1 MRLLHTGDWHV
12 GKSLRGRSRLDEQA
26 AVLGELVAVA
36 EASDVGL
43 VLVAGDLFD
52 APSPPP
58 EAERLVY
65 RTLLDLAS
73 GGRQVVVVAGNHD
86 GPGRL
91 AAVAPL
97 AARAE
102 VVVAAGV
109 RPPAEGGVLHLDI
122 GGEAVRLALLPWM
135 SPRYVVDAAALLDL
149 DADQHQQAFAVRVAR
164 VVEALCADFEAGTV
178 NLLLAHLHAAG
189 GTLGGGERLAH
200 TVLDYAVSAVAF
212 PAACQYAALG
222 HLHRCQRIAGPCPV
236 WYPGSPLALDFGET
250 DDPKGA
256 LVVDVAAGRPAVVEP
271 VPLTAGRRLRTL
283 VGSVAE
289 LRALAGTTGTDL
301 LRVFVEEPGRA
312 GLADEVR
319 DLFPEALDVRLGAGP
334 RDRRA
339 ALLDGAAP
347 GVGTGAAAGGG
358 AAGSGG
364 AGTATAGGEGR
375 VHRSPQELFAGY
387 LAERHVQDPRLER
400 LFAELLED
408 ATATSVAAA
417 EPADGPDA
425 S

>member
-26 AVLGELVAVA
+26 AGLRELVAA
-36 EASDVGL
+36 ADAADVGL

-212 PAACQYAALG
+212 PA
-222 HLHRCQRIAGPCPV
+222 
-236 WYPGSPLALDFGET
+236 D
-250 DDPKGA
+250 
-256 LVVDVAAGRPAVVEP
+256 
-271 VPLTAGRRLRTL
+271 
-283 VGSVAE
+283 
-289 LRALAGTTGTDL
+289 
-301 LRVFVEEPGRA
+301 
-312 GLADEVR
+312 
-319 DLFPEALDVRLGAGP
+319 
-334 RDRRA
+334 
-339 ALLDGAAP
+339 
-347 GVGTGAAAGGG
+347 
-358 AAGSGG
+358 
-364 AGTATAGGEGR
+364 
-375 VHRSPQELFAGY
+375 
-387 LAERHVQDPRLER
+387 
-400 LFAELLED
+400 
-408 ATATSVAAA
+408 
-417 EPADGPDA
+417 
-425 S
+425 